1 VNVTT
6 LWVLGVLALGAG
18 WLTRR
23 LARYGRRGTAAVVV
37 QAEPDHALLVS
48 AAALRRLGARITRY
62 DPENGTLEA
71 RGATSASLLRIR
83 AIADG
88 DHTTRLTLESD
99 GQDAPGLFRRFRTEL
114 SAG

>member
-1 VNVTT
+1 VNVLT

-18 WLTRR
+18 WVTRR
-23 LARYGRRGTAAVVV
+23 LARRGRRGTAAVVV
-37 QAEPDHALLVS
+37 RAEPDHALLVS

-62 DPENGTLEA
+62 DPESGTLEA
-71 RGATSASLLRIR
+71 RGAANGSVLRIR

-88 DHTTRLTLESD
+88 EQTTRLTLESD
-99 GQDAPGLFRRFRTEL
+99 GHDAHGLVRRFRSEL